1 MTAAVAPVPAG
12 PAGPPRL
19 GAAALARTVAEH
31 QWRDVVRSRWV
42 IAYALVLAAAAEL
55 LLRLGG
61 SGPSALV
68 SLLNVVLLLVPLV
81 SLVLGTA
88 SLHGA
93 REFTELLLAQPIP
106 RRALFTGLFLGHAV
120 PLAGATLLAIALPF
134 ALERAIDADTAPA
147 LALFLVVAV
156 LLVAAFTALAFLV
169 AIAIQDRA
177 RGLGVA
183 ILLWLALGL
192 VYDGVVL
199 AVATAF
205 RDWPLE
211 KPMLALMV
219 LNPIDLARTLLLLR
233 LDVAA
238 LMGYTGAVFRMA
250 FGTTAGMGAAVAAL
264 VAWVAVPWWLAA
276 RAFDR
281 RDF

>member
-1 MTAAVAPVPAG
+1 MTAAVTPVRAA
-12 PAGPPRL
+12 AGPP
-19 GAAALARTVAEH
+19 GAVALARTVAEH
-31 QWRDVVRSRWV
+31 QWRDVVRSRWL
-42 IAYALVLAAAAEL
+42 IAYALVLAVATEL

-61 SGPSALV
+61 SGPSALL

-81 SLVLGTA
+81 ALVLGTA

-93 REFTELLLAQPIP
+93 REFTELLLVQPIP
-106 RRALFTGLFLGHAV
+106 RRALFTGLWLGHAV
-120 PLAGATLLAIALPF
+120 PLAVATLLAIALPF
-134 ALERAIDADTAPA
+134 AVERAIDADTAPA

-169 AIAIQDRA
+169 ATAVVDRA
-177 RGLGVA
+177 RGLGAA
-183 ILLWLALGL
+183 ILLWLVLGL

-211 KPMLALMV
+211 KPMLVLMV

-250 FGTTAGMGAAVAAL
+250 FGTAAGMSVAIAAL
-264 VAWVAVPWWLAA
+264 VAWVALPWWLAA